1 MAFLAASLIAWLVG
15 GNYLLHRDVMYPGFL
30 QAALWFAAF
39 SLLSMTAGMFVP
51 VSDRTLLILV
61 VGVVLFSMG
70 SFVGSYGHRPHLA
83 RNYLQEGTLP
93 SKGAIG
99 LLAAVAIV
107 GLVLYARRAQDLAA
121 AGPSDQP
128 FINLRYAVSIVPDET
143 GGFGITQYFLGP
155 AYVLA
160 AVAVLKKHGSSTPTI
175 PRVVVGVTLLI
186 GFAFGVLS
194 SGRGPVLALIVM
206 VLAIPTVLR
215 ARTPIR
221 TAGTLIAMSLV
232 LFAIVGLAL
241 EKGGTLGSTPGE
253 NWSTMRESFLTYV
266 LAPIPSLST
275 FLDNRGPQ
283 ADAGL
288 NSIRSVVAVLHA
300 LGFKATAAPVVQPY
314 VDVPMLSNVYTVHH
328 PYIKDFGTLGGGM
341 VLFVLGFLHAVLY
354 RRATIR
360 NPHAINVFLFAISLF
375 PLVMQVF
382 QDMYFTL
389 LSMWIQYGTYAVL
402 FFVVF
407 NEQRYRVRFTNPR
420 PHDLPTVRNL
430 A

>member
-232 LFAIVGLAL
+232 LFAIVRCRPELHPIRCCCPTCARLQSHRCAGRAAVRRRSDVIERLHGPSPLYQGFRDPRWGDGAVRPRISPRGLV
-241 EKGGTLGSTPGE
+241 STGYDSQSSCHQCLFVRDLLV
-253 NWSTMRESFLTYV
+253 STRH
-266 LAPIPSLST
+266 
-275 FLDNRGPQ
+275 
-283 ADAGL
+283 AGL
-288 NSIRSVVAVLHA
+288 SRHVFHSVVDVDPIWNLRRAVLRRFQRAA
-300 LGFKATAAPVVQPY
+300 LPSAVHQPTTA
-314 VDVPMLSNVYTVHH
+314 
-328 PYIKDFGTLGGGM
+328 
-341 VLFVLGFLHAVLY
+341 
-354 RRATIR
+354 
-360 NPHAINVFLFAISLF
+360 
-375 PLVMQVF
+375 
-382 QDMYFTL
+382 
-389 LSMWIQYGTYAVL
+389 
-402 FFVVF
+402 
-407 NEQRYRVRFTNPR
+407 
-420 PHDLPTVRNL
+420 
-430 A
+430 